1 MSTTNP
7 NDQLAE
13 QISKEL
19 VEKGLIP
26 QASLKKIT
34 QSIGQGTIKD
44 SEWKVFLEEIINK
57 PKTLPNETK

>member
-1 MSTTNP
+1 MSATNP

-26 QASLKKIT
+26 QSSQKKIT
-34 QSIGQGTIKD
+34 QNIGQGTIKD

-57 PKTLPNETK
+57 PKTPPNETK